1 MKPPSPT
8 ATDPDPAGP
17 LSGLAN
23 SSEAPLVD
31 VQGWGRLGMR
41 AVEHTPQDLVVGSRH
56 AILTRGLGRSYGD
69 ASLPPASRPEVMST
83 RAADRILAFDPSTG
97 VLRAEAGLSL
107 RAVNEVFLRRGWV
120 PPVTPGT
127 QYVTLGGMVAAD
139 VHGKNHHVDGCFGEH
154 VSRLLIRTGD
164 GHVVECS
171 RQVHPTLFAATLGG
185 MGLTGH
191 ILEVE
196 FALRPI
202 SSPWIRHE
210 TMRIRNLDT
219 FLERLATSAA
229 DWPFTV
235 GWIDCL
241 KRGAAMGRGVLIR
254 GRFAEASR
262 APRALPP
269 VLSRIR
275 MPFDAPNVLLR
286 DATMRV
292 LNAAYYATRGLRSA
306 SGIEHP
312 EKFFYPL
319 DALLDWN
326 RLYGRRGFTQY
337 QCVVPR
343 AAGPDGVARMLR
355 VLTER
360 GGSSFLCVIK
370 DCGAQGVG
378 TLSFPMSGISIAA
391 DLPVRPETQALID
404 ALNETLI
411 ELGGRIYL
419 AKDRFT
425 RAEHFRAMEPRL
437 ARFLAERARWDR
449 ERRIRSALSVRLMGD
464 QP

>member
-1 MKPPSPT
+1 MKPPASP
-8 ATDPDPAGP
+8 DPDPASADP
-17 LSGLAN
+17 ATALVNAAS
-23 SSEAPLVD
+23 APLVV
-31 VQGWGRLGMR
+31 VQGWGRIGMR
-41 AVEHTPQDLVVGSRH
+41 AVETTPQDLVVGSRH
-56 AILTRGLGRSYGD
+56 AVLTRGLGRSYGD

-83 RAADRILAFDPSTG
+83 RTADRILAFDPSTG

-107 RAVNEVFLRRGWV
+107 RAVNEVFLRRGWF

-127 QYVTLGGMVAAD
+127 QFVTLGGMVAAD

-154 VSRLLIRTGD
+154 VSRLLMRTGD

-171 RQVHPTLFAATLGG
+171 RQTNPTLFFATLGG

-202 SSPWIRHE
+202 QSPWIQQE
-210 TMRIRNLDT
+210 TLRIKNLGV
-219 FLERLATSAA
+219 FLDQLAASAA
-229 DWPFTV
+229 HWPFTV

-241 KRGAAMGRGVLIR
+241 TRGAAMGRGVLIR
-254 GRFAEASR
+254 GRFADATR

-269 VLSRIR
+269 ALSRVR
-275 MPFDAPNVLLR
+275 VPFHCPDFVLA
-286 DATMRV
+286 DGTMRM
-292 LNAAYYATRGLRSA
+292 LNGLYYATRGLRSA
-306 SGIEHP
+306 ASIEHP

-326 RLYGRRGFTQY
+326 LLYGSRGFTQY

-343 AAGPDGVARMLR
+343 AAGAAGVERMLR

-370 DCGAQGVG
+370 DCGAEGRG
-378 TLSFPMSGISIAA
+378 LLSFPMPGISIAA
-391 DLPVRPETQALID
+391 DLPVRDGTQSLVD

-411 ELGGRIYL
+411 ELGGRVYL

-437 ARFLAERARWDR
+437 SRFLAERARWDR
-449 ERRIRSALSVRLMGD
+449 ERRIRSALSVRLLGD
-464 QP
+464 EP

>member
-1 MKPPSPT
+1 
-8 ATDPDPAGP
+8 
-17 LSGLAN
+17 
-23 SSEAPLVD
+23 
-31 VQGWGRLGMR
+31 MR
-41 AVEHTPQDLVVGSRH
+41 AIETAPQDLIVGSRH
-56 AILTRGLGRSYGD
+56 AVLTRGLGRSYGD

-107 RAVNEVFLRRGWV
+107 RSVNAVFMRRGWF

-139 VHGKNHHVDGCFGEH
+139 VHGKNHHVDGGFGEH
-154 VSRLLIRTGD
+154 VSRVLLRTGD

-171 RQVHPTLFAATLGG
+171 RQSNPSLFAATLGG

-202 SSPWIRHE
+202 PSPWIQHE
-210 TMRIRNLDT
+210 TLRIPDLGA
-219 FLERLATSAA
+219 FLEQLSASAA
-229 DWPFTV
+229 HWPFTV

-254 GRFAEASR
+254 GRFADASR
-262 APRALPP
+262 APRSSPP
-269 VLSRIR
+269 EISRLR
-275 MPFDAPNVLLR
+275 VPFDAPNVVMR
-286 DATMRV
+286 DGVMRT
-292 LNAAYYATRGLRSA
+292 LNAVYYATRGLRPA
-306 SGIEHP
+306 AGIEHP

-343 AAGPDGVARMLR
+343 AAGPDGVERMLR
-355 VLTER
+355 VLTDR

-370 DCGAQGVG
+370 DCGAEGLG
-378 TLSFPMSGISIAA
+378 TLSFPMPGISIAA
-391 DLPVRPETQALID
+391 DLPVRPQTQALVD

-411 ELGGRIYL
+411 ALGGRVYL
-419 AKDRFT
+419 AKDSFT

-437 ARFLAERARWDR
+437 PRFLAERARWDR

-464 QP
+464 PP